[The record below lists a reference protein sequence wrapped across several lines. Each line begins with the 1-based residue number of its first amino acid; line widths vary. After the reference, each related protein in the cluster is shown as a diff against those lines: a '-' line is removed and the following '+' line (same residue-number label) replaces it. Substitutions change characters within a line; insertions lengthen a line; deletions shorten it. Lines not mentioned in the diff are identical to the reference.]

1 MHQENRI
8 TVKIGIKHVFFSDS
22 RRNGFTNT
30 KFIFFIAT
38 RIK

>member
-22 RRNGFTNT
+22 RRNG
-30 KFIFFIAT
+30 KFIGT
-38 RIK
+38 VSSM